1 MKREKLETYL
11 AIGAL
16 ILMALAALGLYA
28 AAHHHQVPAAA
39 ILVDARQSE
48 SHSVTPSKDTTALA
62 PGIVAAPRSPSPV
75 PRPTPPAS
83 LAVLGAE
90 WCGPCKRLEREVLP
104 DLSDLDIK
112 LIDVNKEAD
121 LAARLYSPRTHA
133 IPQFVLIDGSDNPL
147 AWLIGYQSATD
158 VRTFLADREHPKAK
172 TPGPESPGVTHAC
185 QPVQA
190 GPLRRL
196 FPRR

>member
-39 ILVDARQSE
+39 ILVDAQPSE
-48 SHSVTPSKDTTALA
+48 SHSVAPSKDTGA
-62 PGIVAAPRSPSPV
+62 PAAGIIAAPRTPPPV

-104 DLSDLDIK
+104 DLVDLDIK
-112 LIDVNKEAD
+112 IIDVDKEAD
-121 LAARLYSPRTHA
+121 LATRLYSPHTHA

-147 AWLIGYQSATD
+147 AWLVGYQSPDD
-158 VRTFLADREHPKAK
+158 VRAFVADREHAK
-172 TPGPESPGVTHAC
+172 VKTSLPATPGSTHAC
-185 QPVQA
+185 QPCAA

-196 FPRR
+196 FSRR

>member
-39 ILVDARQSE
+39 ILVDAQPSE
-48 SHSVTPSKDTTALA
+48 SHSVAPSKNTSASAIAD
-62 PGIVAAPRSPSPV
+62 VDSPPPV
-75 PRPTPPAS
+75 RRPTPPAS

-104 DLSDLDIK
+104 DLVDLDIK
-112 LIDVNKEAD
+112 IIDVDKEAD
-121 LAARLYSPRTHA
+121 LATRLYSPHTHA

-147 AWLIGYQSATD
+147 AWLVGYQSSEQ
-158 VRTFLADREHPKAK
+158 VRAFLADREQPKAEIPLPA
-172 TPGPESPGVTHAC
+172 TPGSTHAC
-185 QPVQA
+185 QPCAA

-196 FPRR
+196 FSRR